1 MKKLMTLAVALGA
14 VFAANAASVS
24 WKVSGTVDTEN
35 YKVYLVGAISESWTS
50 VADLATDASAYGAN
64 TSGTIAKR
72 GRAYAAGPYAA
83 SIDSISKTSADVYF
97 VIVSGD
103 GAAGYNYV
111 KADLSA
117 LVYEGAESAPG
128 MFTALTANDLLAG
141 TAGTFGAVPE
151 PTSAMLVLL
160 GVAGLALKRKR
171 A

>member
-14 VFAANAASVS
+14 AIAANAASVD
-24 WKVSGTVDTEN
+24 WQISGSVDTEN
-35 YKVYLVGAISESWTS
+35 YKVYLVGAISESWMS
-50 VADLATDASAYGAN
+50 VSDLAADALAYGA
-64 TSGTIAKR
+64 TGTFGTIVKN
-72 GRAYAAGPYAA
+72 GRTYYVNA
-83 SIDSISKTSADVYF
+83 SLSSDNISKTSADVYF

-117 LVYEGAESAPG
+117 LVYEGVETPPG
-128 MFTALTANDLLAG
+128 KYLTTAADLLAG
-141 TAGTFGAVPE
+141 TAGSFGAVPE

>member
-14 VFAANAASVS
+14 VIAANAASVD
-24 WKVSGTVDTEN
+24 WKVTGTADTAN
-35 YKVYLVGAISESWTS
+35 YQIYLVGAISESWTS
-50 VADLATDASAYGAN
+50 VADLAADAAVYGTAG
-64 TSGTIAKR
+64 TVGTIEKQ
-72 GRAYAAGPYAA
+72 GRAYGTSGSLSSGA
-83 SIDSISKTSADVYF
+83 ISKTSADVYF

-103 GAAGYNYV
+103 DAAGYTYV

-117 LVYEGAESAPG
+117 LVYEGVETPPG
-128 MFTALTANDLLAG
+128 KYQTTAGALLAG
-141 TAGTFGAVPE
+141 TTGSFGAVPE

>member
-14 VFAANAASVS
+14 VIAANAASVD
-24 WKVSGTVDTEN
+24 WQISGAVDTVN

-50 VADLATDASAYGAN
+50 VADLAADAASYGTAG
-64 TSGTIAKR
+64 TVGTIANL
-72 GRAYAAGPYAA
+72 GRAYGTSGSLSSGA
-83 SIDSISKTSADVYF
+83 ISKTSADVYF

-103 GAAGYNYV
+103 DAAGYTYV

-117 LVYEGAESAPG
+117 LVYEGSDSSPG
-128 MFTALTANDLLAG
+128 KYQTTAGTLLAG